1 MHTLCPW
8 SYDEQERKTT
18 GVGQMNV
25 LVCECVRAPV
35 NTSLLISREAE
46 AFEHAFL
53 FVYALDSS
61 RLVLP
66 NQDPPVF
73 ACMHS
78 VYCHFFLLFI

>member
-1 MHTLCPW
+1 MCW
-8 SYDEQERKTT
+8 
-18 GVGQMNV
+18 
-25 LVCECVRAPV
+25 CECVRAPV

-53 FVYALDSS
+53 FGYALDSS

-73 ACMHS
+73 AYMHACMHS
-78 VYCHFFLLFI
+78 VYCYFFLLFI